1 MPKLRDLSVVYL
13 FQIVNF
19 IFFIFSIRAITRS
32 TTRTSTI
39 TKMLLFKPIPLPQN
53 SFLKFQNPQLL
64 LTSLRLIMEPL
75 LPIQHLLMSQ
85 LMKFKPLN
93 SKLILYTT
101 LIPSSLLLLRVS
113 ERLLVMILSTL
124 SSMELERRPKICL
137 IITTSQ

>member
-1 MPKLRDLSVVYL
+1 
-13 FQIVNF
+13 
-19 IFFIFSIRAITRS
+19 
-32 TTRTSTI
+32 
-39 TKMLLFKPIPLPQN
+39 
-53 SFLKFQNPQLL
+53 
-64 LTSLRLIMEPL
+64 LIMEPL